1 MKQEPPGHQQKA
13 ERPQLQAAKLL
24 YTFKWEPGQYVKEA
38 SPANAN
44 TSRSAPETR
53 GHPPHEHPQVTVL
66 RHAVHNSQKGDVAQR
81 YQQAE

>member
-38 SPANAN
+38 LQPMPTPPGLHPRHEDVRLTN
-44 TSRSAPETR
+44 TR
-53 GHPPHEHPQVTVL
+53 
-66 RHAVHNSQKGDVAQR
+66 K
-81 YQQAE
+81 